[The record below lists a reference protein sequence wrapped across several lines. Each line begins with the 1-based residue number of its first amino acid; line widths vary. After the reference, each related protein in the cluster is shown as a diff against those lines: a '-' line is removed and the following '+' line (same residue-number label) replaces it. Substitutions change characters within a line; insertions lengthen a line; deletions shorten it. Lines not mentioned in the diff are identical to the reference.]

1 LSERNLSGTSLET
14 LVSLCKRRGFIFQS
28 SEIYGGLSSVWD
40 YGPVG
45 SELKRNVKNAWWKN
59 MVSDQENIVGLD
71 ASILM
76 HPNVWKASGH
86 LENFSDP
93 LVECSITGKRY
104 REDHIFILELK
115 SDNKNKIVS
124 IEAGDIDE
132 AKKITKEQII
142 SITPLPQSNLEEN
155 PSPNGGILSEPR
167 QFNLMFKTFLGAM
180 EDSSSE
186 VYLRPETAQ
195 AMFVNFENVI
205 NSSRKKIPFGIAQ
218 IGKSFRNEITPGNF
232 TYRTREFEQM
242 EMEFFCEPGTDEKW
256 HEHWIKFSFDWFN
269 KYGIRKENL
278 KVRYHDKDELPHYSK
293 ASADIEYLFPW
304 GWGELETISNRTD
317 YDLIAHS
324 KLSGKNLS
332 YFDENQKKRY
342 TPFVVEP
349 AMGADRSALAFLSD
363 AYDEEGKDKDKR
375 VVLRFHPD
383 IAPNK
388 VAVLPLS
395 RNEKLTPTARKIY
408 ENISKKYNAEYDDT
422 QSIGKRYRRQ
432 DEIGTPV
439 CITVDFDTVENDNCV
454 TIRNRDTMDQ
464 IRVKI
469 DSIDKNVNNVLE
481 QISKNSSNS

>member
-1 LSERNLSGTSLET
+1 MGDRNLNGTSLET

-45 SELKRNVKNAWWKN
+45 SELKRNVKNAWWKS
-59 MVSDQENIVGLD
+59 MVSDQENIVGID

-93 LVECSITGKRY
+93 LIECNNCKKRF
-104 REDHIFILELK
+104 RADHMENNNCPEKCGGTL
-115 SDNKNKIVS
+115 
-124 IEAGDIDE
+124 GD
-132 AKKITKEQII
+132 
-142 SITPLPQSNLEEN
+142 
-155 PSPNGGILSEPR
+155 PR
-167 QFNLMFKTFLGAM
+167 QFNLLFKTFLGAM

-388 VAVLPLS
+388 VAVLPLT

-454 TIRNRDTMDQ
+454 TIRNRDTMEQ
-464 IRVKI
+464 IRVNI

-481 QISKNSSNS
+481 QISKYSSNS